1 MIREGVEMTMG
12 AGRWFEAVDGG
23 AGSTMPGVM
32 WGGSLVRPPWLR
44 GVGGRIFILG
54 LSVFVRV

>member
-1 MIREGVEMTMG
+1 MG

-23 AGSTMPGVM
+23 GGSTMLGVM
-32 WGGSLVRPPWLR
+32 WGGRLVRPPWLR
-44 GVGGRIFILG
+44 DVGGRIFILG